1 MKHELAWP
9 FFKPVS
15 LDAVPGYLD
24 SVSTPMDL
32 GTVKQKL
39 KSYGDKHQDFASD
52 VRLVWSN
59 CQAYNEDTLNEDS
72 EWAQIGR
79 TMAEFFE
86 GLYGSEFGNATG
98 GEAPPKPK

>member
-1 MKHELAWP
+1 MLTELMKHERAWP
-9 FFKPVS
+9 FFEPCT
-15 LDAVPGYLD
+15 DAPEYSE

-39 KSYGDKHQDFASD
+39 KSYGESHQDFASD

-59 CQAYNEDTLNEDS
+59 CQAYNGDEAEIS
-72 EWAQIGR
+72 QWAQ
-79 TMAEFFE
+79 TLSDLFE